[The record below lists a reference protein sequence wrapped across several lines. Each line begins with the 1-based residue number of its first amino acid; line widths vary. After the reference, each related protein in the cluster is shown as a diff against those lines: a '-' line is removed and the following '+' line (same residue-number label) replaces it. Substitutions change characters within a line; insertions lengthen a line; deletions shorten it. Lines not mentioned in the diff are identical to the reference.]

1 MCIISLGG
9 IWVYV
14 EYKSVDYRS
23 MWIISLGGIYV
34 YVEYKSM
41 WNIGLDYQAIWI
53 NIRECRRGNQE

>member
-1 MCIISLGG
+1 
-9 IWVYV
+9 V